1 MCTAYSTVCVLHQVA
16 SVVTRQADVSGKT
29 YHVGV
34 TSVEDLTSGFST
46 SS

>member
-1 MCTAYSTVCVLHQVA
+1 VCTAYSTVCVLHQVA
-16 SVVTRQADVSGKT
+16 SVITRQTDVSGKT

-34 TSVEDLTSGFST
+34 ANVEDLTSGFST